1 MLGLFVQSSSSV
13 SNWSVGLEGWWCNE
27 NLQLQMFVFTQAWC
41 VSECSLVSLWVQQTT
56 FNSYNLLD
64 VAGLMSWA
72 VYRVAETH
80 WTRKSNA
87 VIRFSGNV
95 PCIMVSVW
103 FKSRQ
108 EHLEILLPPCVSL
121 LTATNNNVLL
131 SLLFIVPTEVPV
143 LLFPQGWGCD
153 WVLVLWLHSVCWQ
166 RYYILLTRKDG
177 YFICQIHK
185 WIERWDITY
194 VTEQRARD
202 GGIEEEAATEG
213 AFKVI

>member
-27 NLQLQMFVFTQAWC
+27 NLQLQMFVFTLVGLREAWC

-64 VAGLMSWA
+64 VAGLMSWT
-72 VYRVAETH
+72 VYRVAKTH

-103 FKSRQ
+103 YKSRQ
-108 EHLEILLPPCVSL
+108 EHLKILLPPCVSL

-131 SLLFIVPTEVPV
+131 SLLFIVPIEGLCFSFHRDEDVIEYWSYGFI
-143 LLFPQGWGCD
+143 LFAGKGTTFFWQG
-153 WVLVLWLHSVCWQ
+153 
-166 RYYILLTRKDG
+166 RM
-177 YFICQIHK
+177 
-185 WIERWDITY
+185 DISF
-194 VTEQRARD
+194 VKSISE
-202 GGIEEEAATEG
+202 
-213 AFKVI
+213 